1 VGRLPELERQFQH
14 QGNLASA
21 HLEKLRKKVRRCKHY
36 QEGMT
41 AAQAADNVQSIL
53 VATRTNPET
62 HSVERSVET
71 KHC

>member
-1 VGRLPELERQFQH
+1 MGRLPELERQFQH

-41 AAQAADNVQSIL
+41 AAQAADNVQSICCNKNKP
-53 VATRTNPET
+53 RDSQRGEIG
-62 HSVERSVET
+62 
-71 KHC
+71 